1 MGDDD
6 VLLTAVRS
14 VGDRWQVDLSFRGKR
29 YQIDFLPNYAD
40 KLRMVVPSP
49 FNCTAEGH
57 EVEHLVE
64 RIRRRDKV
72 SLPHRVVPEPGRS
85 RWPSVHEPGWDP
97 PPLKEV
103 WLVRAERSSKTR
115 WLTRLRLD
123 GQEGVYEVDI
133 LPSDVWDV
141 LRTPENPQFQSFEYD
156 LMGLIERMHAGER
169 FALPFKLRPRWP
181 TPPDPPA
188 LP

>member
-1 MGDDD
+1 MGDDEI
-6 VLLTAVRS
+6 LLNAVRKA
-14 VGDRWQVDLSFRGKR
+14 GDQWVAELSFRNAS
-29 YQIDFLPNYAD
+29 YQMVFQADYAD
-40 KLRMVVPSP
+40 KLRMVGQCR
-49 FNCTAEGH
+49 FNWTVEGH
-57 EVEHLVE
+57 EVARLVE
-64 RIRRRDKV
+64 RIRRREKMTF
-72 SLPHRVVPEPGRS
+72 PHRVVPGPDRPD
-85 RWPSVHEPGWDP
+85 WPSVYDP
-97 PPLKEV
+97 DWNRPPLKEV

-115 WLTRLRLD
+115 WLARLRLD

-156 LMGLIERMHAGER
+156 LMGLIERLHAGER